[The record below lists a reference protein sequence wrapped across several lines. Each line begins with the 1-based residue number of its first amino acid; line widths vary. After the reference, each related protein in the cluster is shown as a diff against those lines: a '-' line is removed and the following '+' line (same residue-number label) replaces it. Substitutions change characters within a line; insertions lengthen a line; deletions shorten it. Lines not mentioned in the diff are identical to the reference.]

1 MAGVPFTVRRMLAIE
16 GDGCVVGVGVGV
28 GVGCGVA
35 LGLADGVAVGGDV
48 CGEREPVPPLQAA
61 SRSADANA
69 AANNGH
75 APRVIIGV
83 LLVRRVDPRTVIV
96 R

>member
-1 MAGVPFTVRRMLAIE
+1 MLAIA
-16 GDGCVVGVGVGV
+16 GDGCGVGTGV

-35 LGLADGVAVGGDV
+35 FGVAAGVAVGCDV
-48 CGEREPVPPLQAA
+48 CEGEREPVPALQPP
-61 SRSADANA
+61 SVSADANA